1 MAYVPRMLEFYRTQV
16 AEQLRK
22 EFGYENL
29 MQVPRVVKVTLNMG
43 LGEAISN
50 ASALENGVSELTAIT
65 GQKPV
70 VTRARKS
77 IANFKL
83 RVGMP
88 VGAMVTLRGV
98 RMWDFLDRLLNV
110 VLPRVR
116 DFRGV
121 SLKAFD
127 GRGNYSLG
135 LREQVIFPEIDADK
149 VDKPRGLGVVIST
162 TARTDEEGRAL
173 LRNLGLPFRLN

>member
-1 MAYVPRMLEFYRTQV
+1 MAYVPRMLEFYRTEV
-16 AEQLRK
+16 TAQLRK

-43 LGEAISN
+43 LGEAVSN
-50 ASALENGVSELTAIT
+50 ASALENGLAELTLIA

-83 RVGMP
+83 RAGMA
-88 VGAMVTLRGV
+88 VGAIVTLRGT

-121 SLKAFD
+121 SQKSFD
-127 GRGNYSLG
+127 GRANFSLG
-135 LREQVIFPEIDADK
+135 IRDQLIFPEIDVDK
-149 VDKPRGLGVVIST
+149 VDKARGMGVVIST

-173 LRNLGLPFRLN
+173 LRLLGVPFRAN